1 MGSQLYQDWA
11 ISLRSVPVLGHFPPP
26 WALSELLEFWFDHE
40 SLFSQFLI
48 WSRQGGWEQFVFKIS
63 ASVMR
68 ADDSSPVYF
77 HPLGRNGNSQNCFRV
92 QGNRRLKSLSVTLR
106 RAVQVATSAT
116 GLPSLQDSLTLSI
129 CLSCPV
135 SKNSFPNF
143 RLPSCLSIHKAKRT

>member
-1 MGSQLYQDWA
+1 
-11 ISLRSVPVLGHFPPP
+11 
-26 WALSELLEFWFDHE
+26 
-40 SLFSQFLI
+40 
-48 WSRQGGWEQFVFKIS
+48 
-63 ASVMR
+63 MR

-106 RAVQVATSAT
+106 RAGQVVTSAT

-143 RLPSCLSIHKAKRT
+143 RLPSCLSIHKAKRIQHNTSLGDHSSYYEYLPDNSSTVGNRHQGPRRKLFAQRSSWQILVFMFFCWQWELCCTLF